1 LRLPSYTNVN
11 CNRRQGGH
19 RREVGRAAG
28 ALGALLFLAATALGE
43 APVAPD
49 RQVLILT
56 RALAYDG
63 NLKTRAGEDLLI
75 AVVGR
80 NGNAASEEVAS
91 AMSKAFKSLG
101 NVKVQGLA
109 VRAVQL
115 GYASVNTLGLAI
127 ESQGIDA
134 LYVCPGLEA
143 DLPAIIELAR
153 KRQVIT
159 LGSRED
165 HVKRGLSLGVFAVD
179 AKPTIVVNLAAAKA
193 EGAAFGSDLLR
204 LAKVIR

>member
-1 LRLPSYTNVN
+1 V
-11 CNRRQGGH
+11 
-19 RREVGRAAG
+19 G
-28 ALGALLFLAATALGE
+28 ALGAMLLALAGALL
-43 APVAPD
+43 AQADSPVTPD

-63 NLKTRAGEDLLI
+63 NLKSRAGADLVI

-80 NGNAASEEVAS
+80 SGNSSSEEVAS
-91 AMSKAFKSLG
+91 AMTRAFRSLG

-109 VRAVQL
+109 VKSTSFNYSNAAAL
-115 GYASVNTLGLAI
+115 GTAI

-134 LYVCPGLEA
+134 LYICPGLEP

-153 KRQVIT
+153 KRQVVT

-165 HVKRGLSLGVFAVD
+165 HVKRGLSLGVFALD

>member
-1 LRLPSYTNVN
+1 VN

-19 RREVGRAAG
+19 RRVAGRAAG
-28 ALGALLFLAATALGE
+28 ALGALLFLMTAARAE

-75 AVVGR
+75 AVLGR
-80 NGNAASEEVAS
+80 NGNTTSEDV
-91 AMSKAFKSLG
+91 AMSMTKAFKSLG
-101 NVKVQGLA
+101 NVKVQGLP
-109 VRAVQL
+109 VRAMMW
-115 GYASVNTLGLAI
+115 GFTSVNSLNTAVDV
-127 ESQGIDA
+127 QGIDA
-134 LYVCPGLEA
+134 LYITPGMDA

-153 KRQVIT
+153 KRQIIT

-165 HVKRGLSLGVFAVD
+165 YVKRGVSLGVFAVD

>member
-1 LRLPSYTNVN
+1 VA
-11 CNRRQGGH
+11 
-19 RREVGRAAG
+19 GRAAG
-28 ALGALLFLAATALGE
+28 ALGALLFLMTAARAE

-75 AVVGR
+75 AVLGR
-80 NGNAASEEVAS
+80 NGNATSEDV
-91 AMSKAFKSLG
+91 AMSMTKAFKSLG
-101 NVKVQGLA
+101 NVKVQGLP
-109 VRAVQL
+109 VRAMMW
-115 GYASVNTLGLAI
+115 GFTSVNSLNTAVDV
-127 ESQGIDA
+127 QGIDA
-134 LYVCPGLEA
+134 LYITPGMDA

-153 KRQVIT
+153 KRQIIT

-165 HVKRGLSLGVFAVD
+165 YVKRGVSLGVFAVD

>member
-1 LRLPSYTNVN
+1 V
-11 CNRRQGGH
+11 
-19 RREVGRAAG
+19 VGRASG
-28 ALGALLFLAATALGE
+28 ALGALLFLVSAVLAE

-75 AVVGR
+75 AVLGR
-80 NGNAASEEVAS
+80 NGNASSEEVAS

-109 VRAVQL
+109 VRATLLPYTNVTAL
-115 GYASVNTLGLAI
+115 NTAI

-143 DLPAIIELAR
+143 DLPAIIDLAR
-153 KRQVIT
+153 KRQIIT